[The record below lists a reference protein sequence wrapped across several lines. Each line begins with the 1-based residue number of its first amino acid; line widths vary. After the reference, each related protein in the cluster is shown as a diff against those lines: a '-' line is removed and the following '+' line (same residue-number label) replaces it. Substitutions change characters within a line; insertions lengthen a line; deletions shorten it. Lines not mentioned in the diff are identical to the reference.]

1 MSTGEGVAGAD
12 LNITPSGI
20 HELASEISTAKD
32 NFDQAVGNI
41 DAAVKKIAGEAMSED
56 STDYQ
61 AFVAR
66 YEAQMKPKAEEISA
80 QLASHAQKADTTA
93 ANAEDTI
100 SANINII
107 G

>member
-1 MSTGEGVAGAD
+1 MTTGEGVAGAD

-20 HELASEISTAKD
+20 HELSSEISSAKE
-32 NFDQAVGNI
+32 NF
-41 DAAVKKIAGEAMSED
+41 DAAVANIDSAVRKIAGNAMGED

-61 AFVAR
+61 AFLAR

-80 QLASHAQKADTTA
+80 QLASHAQKAETTA
-93 ANAEDTI
+93 TNAEETI
-100 SANINII
+100 SANIKII